1 MCPQTT
7 VVVKIRDAYL
17 AKRDIAS
24 ELLQRLS
31 HNPPPRFKLCG
42 SKLQVLRSESF
53 IATVRYSHT
62 WSCPGISPNVELPA
76 EAPNSAGLSLGK
88 DVDASP
94 SGGGWLRWVFVK
106 DIFG

>member
-1 MCPQTT
+1 M
-7 VVVKIRDAYL
+7 
-17 AKRDIAS
+17 
-24 ELLQRLS
+24 
-31 HNPPPRFKLCG
+31 
-42 SKLQVLRSESF
+42 LRSESF

-94 SGGGWLRWVFVK
+94 SGEGW
-106 DIFG
+106 